1 VNSEE
6 SSYVT
11 LARIVRPQGRR
22 GEVAAE
28 ILTDFPDRLKQLK
41 SAVLWDGKANRRS
54 VSVRSCWLSMS
65 HGGQAIFN
73 FEGSESIND
82 AEKFVGWQVQ
92 VPLKDRVVLPEG
104 SYFISDLIGCDVLVA
119 GGKRLG
125 IVRDVQTTGEG
136 TAGTPL
142 LSVDSLQ
149 GEILIPLAVEICT
162 KIDPAARRI
171 EISPPEGL
179 LDLNRSE

>member
-1 VNSEE
+1 MNSED
-6 SSYVT
+6 STYVT

-28 ILTDFPDRLKQLK
+28 ILTDFPDRLKNLK
-41 SAVLWDGKANRRS
+41 SACLWDGKANRRS
-54 VSVRSCWLSMS
+54 VPVRSCWLSMS
-65 HGGQAIFN
+65 HGGQAVFH
-73 FEGSESIND
+73 FEGSDSIND
-82 AEKFVGWQVQ
+82 AEKLVGLQVQ

-104 SYFISDLIGCDVLVA
+104 SYFIEDLIGCEIHA
-119 GGKRLG
+119 AGKRVG
-125 IVRDVQTTGEG
+125 IVRDVQPTGEG

-142 LSVDSLQ
+142 LAVDSPQ

>member
-1 VNSEE
+1 MNSEE

-41 SAVLWDGKANRRS
+41 SAILWDGKANRRS

-65 HGGQAIFN
+65 HGGQAVFH
-73 FEGSESIND
+73 FEGSDSISD
-82 AEKFVGWQVQ
+82 AEKFVGLQVQ
-92 VPLKDRVVLPEG
+92 VLFKDRVVLPEG
-104 SYFISDLIGCDVLVA
+104 SYFISDLVGCDVLVA

-125 IVRDVQTTGEG
+125 VVRDVQTTGEG

-142 LSVDSLQ
+142 LSVDSPQ

-179 LDLNRSE
+179 LDLNRRE